1 VGDATKRLAELRRSF
16 GIGQTGQGGG
26 GGGGFGGQQ
35 QNVRARLGQL
45 KGQVMGSTSLPT
57 GMQVRSAGELREDL
71 TKLVQ
76 ETNDLMAALPA
87 LYDKLGAPG
96 LKPTTLKPV
105 RTP

>member
-1 VGDATKRLAELRRSF
+1 M
-16 GIGQTGQGGG
+16 QT
-26 GGGGFGGQQ
+26 
-35 QNVRARLGQL
+35 R
-45 KGQVMGSTSLPT
+45 T
-57 GMQVRSAGELREDL
+57 AGELREDL

-87 LYDKLGAPG
+87 LYDKLGASG